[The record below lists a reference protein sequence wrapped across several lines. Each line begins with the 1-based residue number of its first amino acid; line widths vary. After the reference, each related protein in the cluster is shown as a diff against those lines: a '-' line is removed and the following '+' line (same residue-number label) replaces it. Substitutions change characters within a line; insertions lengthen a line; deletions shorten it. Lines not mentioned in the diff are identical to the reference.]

1 MTESILYNQQIRGLK
16 KEISDAE
23 VFLIRDKGELRSVTL
38 EVTKRC
44 NYRCLYC
51 YASENPGKLAGLDN
65 LTLADFKRIVAEGI
79 ELGVQL
85 INLTGGE
92 ALLYEDIFE
101 LIEYIY
107 RQDIDILLFTNGILI
122 DDEVGQRLFDN
133 HCSLCLKLDSLEKSK
148 YEYFTGFNGLE
159 NTKSL
164 IEKLLKLGY
173 NEPGNPTLEI
183 NAIATKANAA
193 EIPVIWRWA
202 RERNIKPTFTRFWPV
217 GEAAKNLD
225 LLLQP
230 DELKKLYEE
239 AACIDNEFGIQWEV
253 KFPGC
258 GGVGCKNFYLDC
270 AISSEGYVR
279 PCPCIQVYDYHI
291 KGSTLKE
298 IIAHSEL
305 FQKTR
310 YIEKYIKG
318 DCKNCEFLNRC
329 YGCRSIAFGL
339 TGDMFAPDPLC
350 WHNSQCNKHK
360 K

>member
-1 MTESILYNQQIRGLK
+1 VNKNIQQIRGLK
-16 KEISDAE
+16 KTISDAE
-23 VFLIRDKGELRSVTL
+23 VFSIRDKGELRSLTL
-38 EVTKRC
+38 EVTKHC
-44 NYRCLYC
+44 NYQCIYC
-51 YASENPGKLAGLDN
+51 YASENAAQLEGCDN
-65 LTLADFKRIVAEGI
+65 LTIAEFKRIIAEGK
-79 ELGVQL
+79 ELGVEL

-92 ALLYEDIFE
+92 ALLHKDIFE
-101 LIEYIY
+101 LIQYIY
-107 RQDIDILLFTNGILI
+107 QQGLDILLFTNGMLI
-122 DDEVGQRLFDN
+122 DDEIARQLFHY

-164 IEKLLKLGY
+164 IETLLNLGY
-173 NEPGNPTLEI
+173 NKPGSPTLEI

-239 AACIDNEFGIQWEV
+239 VAHIDNEFGIPWDV

-258 GGVGCKNFYLDC
+258 SGVGCKNFYLDC

-279 PCPCIQVYDYHI
+279 PCPCIQIYDYQI
-291 KGSTLKE
+291 KGSTLNE
-298 IIAHSEL
+298 IITQSDL

-310 YIEKYIKG
+310 FIEKYIKG
-318 DCKNCEFLNRC
+318 HCKNCEFLTRC
-329 YGCRSIAFGL
+329 YGCRSIAFGM

-350 WHNSQCNKHK
+350 WHNPQRHK
-360 K
+360 DQK